1 MDLRRGEVGQE
12 VEPRLQH
19 LQPCDLTPSWQQR
32 YQQRR
37 LQMLPGSPFS
47 SNMALSFFF
56 FFNPPPLPSQILCV
70 FVCVL
75 SRRSCEQIL
84 IKASDCDKQCQG
96 SFLSSCCSFLVCVCV
111 CVCEKHSVCRCVCVG
126 VWLQVCCFVHVH
138 VLVRSLA
145 SFYTLSL
152 SSFVSKEPLF
162 LSSV

>member
-19 LQPCDLTPSWQQR
+19 LQPCDLTPSWQQC

-47 SNMALSFFF
+47 SNMALSFFY
-56 FFNPPPLPSQILCV
+56 PPSRILCV

-75 SRRSCEQIL
+75 SRRSCKQIL

-96 SFLSSCCSFLVCVCV
+96 WFLSSSWSFLVCVWERECVCRCTCVGLWLWVRSVFLV
-111 CVCEKHSVCRCVCVG
+111 CVCMCMCAYWH
-126 VWLQVCCFVHVH
+126 L
-138 VLVRSLA
+138 
-145 SFYTLSL
+145 FYTHPLCVFL
-152 SSFVSKEPLF
+152 AFVSKNLLF
-162 LSSV
+162 LSCV